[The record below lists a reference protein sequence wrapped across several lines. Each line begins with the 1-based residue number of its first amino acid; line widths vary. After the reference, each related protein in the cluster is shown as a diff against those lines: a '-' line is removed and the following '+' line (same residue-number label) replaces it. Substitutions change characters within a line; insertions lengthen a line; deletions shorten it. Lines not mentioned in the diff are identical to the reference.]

1 LAKKLKDYYD
11 EECVGIYTEKL
22 SPVYPDFDPQSFRAF
37 ILQRLEVDL
46 PFSARQDLFAEAL
59 HQHLRGDYPQ
69 DLKIFAQILGPPLAE
84 ETGMFTEGWW
94 LWPVG
99 RYMERCGG
107 DFPQETLA
115 FLPEF
120 TSRHT
125 GEFAIRPLLM
135 QDPRGTMT
143 VMRDWSLSE
152 NVHVRRLASEGLRI
166 ALPWGKKT
174 EAALEAWDLYQE
186 ILGNLKADPSKFVQ
200 KSVGN
205 NLNDL
210 MKVQPE
216 KAWHIIHQWEAEG
229 PAKETQ
235 WIIKHGKRSLK

>member
-1 LAKKLKDYYD
+1 MAKKLKDYYD
-11 EECVGIYTEKL
+11 MDCAKIYRAKL
-22 SPVYPDFDPQSFRAF
+22 ESVYPAFDAASFLNEIEAKLDDLAF
-37 ILQRLEVDL
+37 G
-46 PFSARQDLFAEAL
+46 ARQDLFAQAIKD
-59 HQHLRGDYPQ
+59 HLTGDYLQ
-69 DLKIFAQILGPPLAE
+69 DLSLFGKILGPLLE
-84 ETGMFTEGWW
+84 QETGMFTQGWW
-94 LWPVG
+94 LWPLG
-99 RYMERCGG
+99 RYMETWGPEYPR
-107 DFPQETLA
+107 QTLA

-120 TSRHT
+120 TNRHT

-135 QDPRGTMT
+135 QEPRGTMS
-143 VMRDWSLSE
+143 VMLDWSLSE

-216 KAWHIIHQWEAEG
+216 KAWHIIHQWEAED